1 MLLKR
6 AHINKVKVIRK
17 YMSSTLTEIFTSQK
31 TLGQCT
37 VQIFAKSWNK
47 WGKKPKVRAST
58 LPLVWNSR
66 KRAWKSA
73 GVIQMFSNQ
82 SNVTLSFSGNENYN
96 APLISQGLEEYSRD
110 LGVKRNTVRYSGKRK
125 IACRVKSLTGK
136 RDSQKTLVR
145 NAVLGKKTLF
155 GIGMTEVRDQE
166 RFDGIRYLSVSLWY
180 HI

>member
-17 YMSSTLTEIFTSQK
+17 YMSSTITGIFTSQK

-37 VQIFAKSWNK
+37 VQIFAKSLIK
-47 WGKKPKVRAST
+47 WRKKPKVRAST

-82 SNVTLSFSGNENYN
+82 WNVTLSFSGNENYN
-96 APLISQGLEEYSRD
+96 APLISQGLEEYSRTWELNEIRCGTRENSGSGIRKN
-110 LGVKRNTVRYSGKRK
+110 LGPECEN
-125 IACRVKSLTGK
+125 
-136 RDSQKTLVR
+136 
-145 NAVLGKKTLF
+145 LGPEC

-166 RFDGIRYLSVSLWY
+166 RFDGMRYLSVSLWY

>member
-110 LGVKRNTVRYSGKRK
+110 LGVKRNTVRDSEKRK

-136 RDSQKTLVR
+136 RDSQKPWS
-145 NAVLGKKTLF
+145 
-155 GIGMTEVRDQE
+155 GMRCWE
-166 RFDGIRYLSVSLWY
+166 RKRYSG
-180 HI
+180 